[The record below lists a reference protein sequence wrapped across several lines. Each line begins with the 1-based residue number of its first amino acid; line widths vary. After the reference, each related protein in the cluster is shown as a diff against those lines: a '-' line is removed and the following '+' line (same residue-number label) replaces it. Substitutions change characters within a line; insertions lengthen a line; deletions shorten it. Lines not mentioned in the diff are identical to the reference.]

1 MPNNVETNTIQR
13 LVPVVATILALPK
26 SLIWFGKEQATRP
39 YMITNAQSVDVN
51 LITIH
56 YKMSNMNSIIKSKVL
71 LFLIALAIPT
81 IVFIIMAYIMSILLK
96 GNTTL
101 SPYACIII
109 VTYLLIAS
117 VALINEE
124 ADSALGNSIGIL
136 LGVAILPYYLFTL
149 FTDKY
154 IVFGEN
160 ERIALLFIY
169 GWALSI
175 FMWTYNLFKK
185 QNDASNI
192 DDTNNDNE
200 TDENNGLIGG
210 WYGVDSKL
218 SCFLPVLAFEKNYI
232 VTFSD
237 GKIIKEYNYHI
248 CCNTCIILTAKDG
261 EKIFVKRVWVKGKP
275 HLFYNEQA
283 FTQDGKHSE

>member
-1 MPNNVETNTIQR
+1 
-13 LVPVVATILALPK
+13 
-26 SLIWFGKEQATRP
+26 
-39 YMITNAQSVDVN
+39 
-51 LITIH
+51 
-56 YKMSNMNSIIKSKVL
+56 MNSIIKSKVL

-81 IVFIIMAYIMSILLK
+81 IVFLIVAYMMSVLLK
-96 GNTTL
+96 GNATA
-101 SPYACIII
+101 SPNLCIVI

-117 VALINEE
+117 IALINEE
-124 ADSALGNSIGIL
+124 VGSALGKSFGML
-136 LGVAILPYYLFTL
+136 LGALILPYYSLS
-149 FTDKY
+149 TDKY
-154 IVFGEN
+154 GYKILFEENDRIVF
-160 ERIALLFIY
+160 LFIC
-169 GWALSI
+169 GWALSV

-185 QNDASNI
+185 QNYVSNMDNTNKET
-192 DDTNNDNE
+192 DDNND
-200 TDENNGLIGG
+200 LIGG

-232 VTFSD
+232 ATFSD
-237 GKIIKEYNYHI
+237 GKIVKEYNYHI

>member
-1 MPNNVETNTIQR
+1 
-13 LVPVVATILALPK
+13 
-26 SLIWFGKEQATRP
+26 
-39 YMITNAQSVDVN
+39 
-51 LITIH
+51 
-56 YKMSNMNSIIKSKVL
+56 MNSIIKSKVL

-81 IVFIIMAYIMSILLK
+81 IVFLIVAYMMSVLLK
-96 GNTTL
+96 GNATA
-101 SPYACIII
+101 SPNLCIVI

-117 VALINEE
+117 IALINEE
-124 ADSALGNSIGIL
+124 VGSALGKSFGML
-136 LGVAILPYYLFTL
+136 LGALILPYYSLS
-149 FTDKY
+149 TDKY
-154 IVFGEN
+154 GYKILFEENDRIVF
-160 ERIALLFIY
+160 LFIC
-169 GWALSI
+169 GWALSV

-185 QNDASNI
+185 QNYVSNM
-192 DDTNNDNE
+192 DNTNKE
-200 TDENNGLIGG
+200 TDDNDDLIGG

-232 VTFSD
+232 ATFSD
-237 GKIIKEYNYHI
+237 GKIVKEYNYHI